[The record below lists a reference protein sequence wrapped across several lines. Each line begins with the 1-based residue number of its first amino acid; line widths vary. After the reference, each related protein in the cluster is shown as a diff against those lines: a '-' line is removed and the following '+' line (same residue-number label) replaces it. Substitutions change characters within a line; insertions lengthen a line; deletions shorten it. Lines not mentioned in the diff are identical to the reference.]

1 MVSCKINC
9 PKNKKKGSSEPKNHY
24 NEIRKNKDN
33 GEQMNQKNDTIKSK
47 KWKHLSEKERYAIE
61 ALFKSNHNA
70 RQIAQ
75 SLNRDRRTIQREIK
89 RGMVIK
95 VIENPY
101 VSRNPKIPDYLEK
114 KFTRHKKDNKEPIKR
129 NY

>member
-1 MVSCKINC
+1 
-9 PKNKKKGSSEPKNHY
+9 
-24 NEIRKNKDN
+24 
-33 GEQMNQKNDTIKSK
+33 MNQKNDTIKSK

-61 ALFKSNHNA
+61 ALFKSDHNA

-95 VIENPY
+95 SICKP
-101 VSRNPKIPDYLEK
+101 
-114 KFTRHKKDNKEPIKR
+114 
-129 NY
+129 